1 MVIWNQKFIQMANPI
16 GLHEIPIDDILRN
29 AYAQLEVAF
38 ILGENRSASARENFP
53 VVSELA
59 SPGSGK
65 TYSIQKLAADQKILE
80 SWWEE
85 KKKQLPQS
93 TSAGNLVA
101 NAQMSEDFYEKMK
114 NALRIMVAYNS
125 FSNVNDQLDK
135 DELAQIGMCCRILYR
150 FALMVFF

>member
-1 MVIWNQKFIQMANPI
+1 MANPI
-16 GLHEIPIDDILRN
+16 GSHEIPIDDILKN
-29 AYAQLEVAF
+29 AYAKLEVAF
-38 ILGENRSASARENFP
+38 TLGTKPTANPRENFP
-53 VVSELA
+53 IVSELA

-65 TYSIQKLAADQKILE
+65 TYSIQTLAADQHILD
-80 SWWEE
+80 SWWKEN
-85 KKKQLPQS
+85 QS